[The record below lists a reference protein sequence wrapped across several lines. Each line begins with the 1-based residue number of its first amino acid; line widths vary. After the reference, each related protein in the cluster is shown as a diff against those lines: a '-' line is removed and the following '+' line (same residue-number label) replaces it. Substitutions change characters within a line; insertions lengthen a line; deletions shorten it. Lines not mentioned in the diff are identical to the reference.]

1 MLTGYDFYAEWLLL
15 LSGYDRYAFWLDM
28 LAMIPAWY
36 FRLTDYTGDN
46 IWLIMLGEC

>member
-28 LAMIPAWY
+28 LAMIPAW
-36 FRLTDYTGDN
+36 
-46 IWLIMLGEC
+46 